1 MLGFIDGHRPRQ
13 PTRPSLERGI
23 EAGELTRRMPQPAG
37 ELTRWGS
44 QQNVVAVCLDAQPN
58 GARLSCGAKREYSQT
73 KDYNRK
79 RGASSFRR
87 LIDGAITAPVTLG
100 ARVLNSA

>member
-23 EAGELTRRMPQPAG
+23 EEGELTRRMPQPAG

-44 QQNVVAVCLDAQPN
+44 QQNVVAACLDAQPN
-58 GARLSCGAKREYSQT
+58 GVRLSCGAE
-73 KDYNRK
+73 
-79 RGASSFRR
+79 
-87 LIDGAITAPVTLG
+87 
-100 ARVLNSA
+100 